1 MAKVKV
7 TQIRSVIGHPQRQRL
22 TLKSL
27 GIRKLN
33 HSVEVELNPRIEGM
47 IEKVKHLVRIEE
59 I

>member
-7 TQIRSVIGHPQRQRL
+7 TQIRSVIGHPKSQKV
-22 TLKSL
+22 TLKTL

-33 HSVEVELNPRIEGM
+33 HSVEVELNPRTEGM
-47 IEKVKHLVRIEE
+47 IEAVKHLVRIDQ